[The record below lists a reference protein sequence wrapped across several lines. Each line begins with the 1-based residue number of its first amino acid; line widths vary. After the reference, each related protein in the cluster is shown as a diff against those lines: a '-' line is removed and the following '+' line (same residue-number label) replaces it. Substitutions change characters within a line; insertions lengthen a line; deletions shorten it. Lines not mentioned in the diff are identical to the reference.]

1 MLISAGGSSGGRGL
15 VSASGID
22 SPPSP
27 SPPPAVRHSPRPRLP
42 PPLSAE
48 TRASPPLKG
57 RIVRLAEAAASGRQ
71 KASCQPHRRHPCRRA
86 SAALG
91 GASIEMEAR
100 GGGFV
105 SRSWR
110 AAHRSR
116 GGGSQ
121 GLILSP
127 VRRVPRPLPLG
138 SARLQVRRSTSSVLS
153 GAAGSR
159 LRHGLLPISAAASCR
174 RVGSSA
180 IVETSRQSAA
190 WLVPLYWGA

>member
-27 SPPPAVRHSPRPRLP
+27 SPPPAMRHSPRPRLP

-48 TRASPPLKG
+48 SRASPPLKG
-57 RIVRLAEAAASGRQ
+57 RIVRLEEAAASGRQ

-86 SAALG
+86 SAAVVA
-91 GASIEMEAR
+91 ASIEMEAR

-105 SRSWR
+105 SRR
-110 AAHRSR
+110 GLAALRSR

-127 VRRVPRPLPLG
+127 VRRVPRPLPWRLAG
-138 SARLQVRRSTSSVLS
+138 HKPGIRPRAFSAEQPVPGCGPAFCRFRRRHP
-153 GAAGSR
+153 AAERPQTVS
-159 LRHGLLPISAAASCR
+159 
-174 RVGSSA
+174 
-180 IVETSRQSAA
+180 
-190 WLVPLYWGA
+190 

>member
-48 TRASPPLKG
+48 SRASPPLKG

-86 SAALG
+86 SAAIVA
-91 GASIEMEAR
+91 ASIEMEAR
-100 GGGFV
+100 GGGFL
-105 SRSWR
+105 SRR
-110 AAHRSR
+110 GVARRRSR

-121 GLILSP
+121 ALILSP
-127 VRRVPRPLPLG
+127 DRRVPRPLPG
-138 SARLQVRRSTSSVLS
+138 RSTKPQAPGLDLERSQRSS
-153 GAAGSR
+153 R
-159 LRHGLLPISAAASCR
+159 FPAASCR
-174 RVGSSA
+174 HPAVVGGGIVPPRSYQPSA
-180 IVETSRQSAA
+180 SNGGNAF
-190 WLVPLYWGA
+190 

>member
-1 MLISAGGSSGGRGL
+1 MLVSAGGSSGGRGL

-27 SPPPAVRHSPRPRLP
+27 SPPPAMRHAPRPRLP

-48 TRASPPLKG
+48 SRASPPLKG
-57 RIVRLAEAAASGRQ
+57 RIVRLKEAAASGRQ

-86 SAALG
+86 PAAVKA
-91 GASIEMEAR
+91 ASMKMEAR
-100 GGGFV
+100 GGGFAL
-105 SRSWR
+105 RSWR
-110 AAHRSR
+110 AEHRSR

-127 VRRVPRPLPLG
+127 VRRVPRPLPLR
-138 SARLQVRRSTSSVLS
+138 SARPQARRSTSSVLS

-159 LRHGLLPISAAASCR
+159 LRHGILPISAAASCR
-174 RVGSSA
+174 RG
-180 IVETSRQSAA
+180 
-190 WLVPLYWGA
+190 